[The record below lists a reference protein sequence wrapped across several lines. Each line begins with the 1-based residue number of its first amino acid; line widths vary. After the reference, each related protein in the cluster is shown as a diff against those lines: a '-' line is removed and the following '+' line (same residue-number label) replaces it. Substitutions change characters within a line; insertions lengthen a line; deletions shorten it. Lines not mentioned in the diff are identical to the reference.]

1 MVYVYL
7 RAPALLAALLLLS
20 PTSSRQSTEGAN
32 AVVVQHLFLGGDGLA
47 SGDINGTTFETSG
60 LVTLRGV
67 VFACAAM
74 SCPGRAKHSVTVCG
88 APLARYG
95 TGAIALRRSADSAR
109 TWGPLL
115 FINATV
121 DSLERDV
128 LAGPVPVAD
137 EETGSLFVS
146 WARKQSPP
154 QAQSGGLDFLDAWV
168 AKSTDLVTQATRL
181 SSIICSWCVRS
192 D

>member
-67 VFACAAM
+67 VFAFAAM

-128 LAGPVPVAD
+128 LLVQSLSPTKRQAASSSPGRASSRRHRRSRVAW
-137 EETGSLFVS
+137 TS
-146 WARKQSPP
+146 
-154 QAQSGGLDFLDAWV
+154 
-168 AKSTDLVTQATRL
+168 
-181 SSIICSWCVRS
+181 
-192 D
+192 